1 MPKYLDLM
9 ERKMQMNNYV
19 EWDKVPDV
27 MSKETFYKVCHI
39 SKATALEL
47 IQTKKIPSKYIKKV
61 HTYQIK
67 KVDVMKYMEERM
79 TYNDVY
85 VKPYKKKRANLSYPN
100 IIPDNVMEQLH
111 EYYEDMFADVPDEL
125 KVLDVVD
132 LIGYR
137 RATIMDWCSKKL
149 FEHARKYRKTNYII
163 PKEDIIKFL
172 CSRRAQSIVSKSK
185 WHIEAIYRFENGFKL
200 KDNSC
205 SIEELP

>member
-1 MPKYLDLM
+1 
-9 ERKMQMNNYV
+9 
-19 EWDKVPDV
+19 
-27 MSKETFYKVCHI
+27 
-39 SKATALEL
+39 
-47 IQTKKIPSKYIKKV
+47 
-61 HTYQIK
+61 
-67 KVDVMKYMEERM
+67 MKYMEERM

-85 VKPYKKKRANLSYPN
+85 VKPYKKKQVNLSYPN
-100 IIPDNVMEQLH
+100 IIPDDVIEQLH
-111 EYYEDMFADVPDEL
+111 EYYEDMFLDVPEEL

-137 RATIMDWCSKKL
+137 RTTILGWCSKKL

-163 PKEDIIKFL
+163 PKEDVVNFL
-172 CSRRAQSIVSKSK
+172 CSRRARKIVSKSK